1 MRLFTPSLHLSNA
14 KELGMYANK
23 FQFLKKISAIT
34 VLFSCLLFSFSS
46 SASDPLKIGY
56 SDWPGYVA
64 WQVAIDKGWFKEAGV
79 DVKFEWFADYSA
91 SLEAYST
98 GNLDG
103 ITLTNGDSLV
113 IASGG
118 AKNTMILL
126 LDYSDGNDMVVAK
139 PNIKSL
145 KDLKGKK
152 VGLEVGFVEHLLFL
166 KALEQAGMKET
177 DVTLVNTKTNET
189 PQALQ
194 SNDISAIVAWQP
206 SSGEALKRV
215 PGSKAIYTSANVPG
229 LLYDVLSVNPSSMV
243 SHKAEWVKVTK
254 VWDRVVA
261 YVNNPK
267 TQPDAVKIMSARTG
281 LTSEQYFPLLK
292 GTHLFNLAD
301 GKKVVVKGNGLKSLY
316 GSSKIA
322 DNFNVKYEVYKTPQ
336 DVEKAINPTLAY

>member
-1 MRLFTPSLHLSNA
+1 MFRINS
-14 KELGMYANK
+14 
-23 FQFLKKISAIT
+23 QFFRKISVAIAI
-34 VLFSCLLFSFSS
+34 
-46 SASDPLKIGY
+46 SASLIFTGLSHAAEPLKIGY

-91 SLEAYST
+91 SLEAYGT

-113 IASGG
+113 IGAGG
-118 AKNTMILL
+118 AKNTMIVL

-194 SNDISAIVAWQP
+194 SKDIDAIVAWQP

-229 LLYDVLSVNPSSMV
+229 LLYDVLSVSPSSLA
-243 SHKAEWVKVTK
+243 SHKAEWVKISK

-281 LTSEQYFPLLK
+281 LKPEEYLPLLK
-292 GTHLFNLAD
+292 GTHLFNISD
-301 GKKVVVKGNGLKSLY
+301 GKKVMIKADGLKSLY

-322 DNFNVKYEVYKTPQ
+322 DGFNVKYNVYKAPQ
-336 DVEKAINPTLAY
+336 EVEKAINPAIAY